1 MTRFCNPELTV
12 LVLHK
17 GDIFLI
23 AGVQN
28 PEDGIQVGAGEQVRS
43 SDSAP
48 LQLLQLL
55 QQELSG
61 VL

>member
-1 MTRFCNPELTV
+1 MAGFRAPELTV
-12 LVLHK
+12 LVLRE
-17 GDIFLI
+17 GDVFLI

-28 PEDGIQVGAGEQVRS
+28 PEDRVQVGAGEQVRS

-48 LQLLQLL
+48 LQLLQ
-55 QQELSG
+55 QELSG